1 MAEHTDPAHDVGNEF
16 NYFLRLPPEIR
27 VIVYNFVLVN
37 PSGIDIQSLPKR

>member
-1 MAEHTDPAHDVGNEF
+1 MAEHTDSAHDVGTEF